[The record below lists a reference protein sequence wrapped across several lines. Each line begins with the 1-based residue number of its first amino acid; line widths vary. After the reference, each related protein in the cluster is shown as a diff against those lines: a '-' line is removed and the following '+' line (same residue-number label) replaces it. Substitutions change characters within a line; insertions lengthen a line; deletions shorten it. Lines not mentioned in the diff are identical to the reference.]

1 MGGRAIRQCF
11 TNPTRP
17 QAQRWHAARRGV
29 PSRVGSRANSDNAAM
44 ENYREL
50 RMELK
55 IKAEERLG
63 GPRTSLFLN
72 TTASMYKCIN
82 INNIQNHLS
91 HLQR

>member
-1 MGGRAIRQCF
+1 MIRQCF

-17 QAQRWHAARRGV
+17 QAQRWHTARQGV
-29 PSRVGSRANSDNAAM
+29 PSRIGSQANSDNTVM

-50 RMELK
+50 MMKLK

-63 GPRTSLFLN
+63 GRRPSSYSLFLN
-72 TTASMYKCIN
+72 TTAFMYKCIN
-82 INNIQNHLS
+82 SNNIQNHLS